1 MSASSPLVGA
11 KRTSTSV
18 APRRKLA
25 GHLRASKRLGEVRF
39 REQIGKHL
47 LVLSFSGFDPYPT
60 LTILGCQSRPMLPES
75 SGGRLPQRE
84 GRWQRQGG
92 EVLGVCCWHL

>member
-47 LVLSFSGFDPYPT
+47 LVLSFSGFDP
-60 LTILGCQSRPMLPES
+60 
-75 SGGRLPQRE
+75 
-84 GRWQRQGG
+84 
-92 EVLGVCCWHL
+92 

>member
-1 MSASSPLVGA
+1 VRAAKASGVRP
-11 KRTSTSV
+11 SV

-47 LVLSFSGFDPYPT
+47 LVLSFSGFDP
-60 LTILGCQSRPMLPES
+60 
-75 SGGRLPQRE
+75 
-84 GRWQRQGG
+84 
-92 EVLGVCCWHL
+92 